1 MRSTEKPTLLTPEG
15 KQKLEEELTYL
26 TVEKRLQV
34 AERIRQ
40 AKEEGDLRENAEYD
54 DAKLEQ
60 GFVEGR
66 IRELEYLLKN
76 VQIIEPQ
83 GGSTIGVGS
92 TVTIREE
99 GSELDETYTLVGA
112 TEASPG
118 EGRIS
123 NESPL
128 GQALLGKKRGRKVNV
143 NTPGGKVM
151 FEVRAVN

>member
-1 MRSTEKPTLLTPEG
+1 MKSTDKPTLLTPEG
-15 KQKLEEELTYL
+15 KQKLEEELAYL
-26 TVEKRLQV
+26 KEDKRSQV

-76 VQIIEPQ
+76 VQIIEPN
-83 GGSTIGVGS
+83 GGSTIGLGS

-99 GSELDETYTLVGA
+99 GSDQDETYTLVGA
-112 TEASPG
+112 TEASPTD
-118 EGRIS
+118 GRIS

-128 GQALLGKKRGRKVNV
+128 GQALLGKKRGRKVKFS
-143 NTPGGKVM
+143 TPGGQVT
-151 FEVRAVN
+151 FEVIGVS

>member
-1 MRSTEKPTLLTPEG
+1 MTDKPTLLTAEG
-15 KQKLEEELTYL
+15 KQKLEQELDHL
-26 TVEKRLQV
+26 KNIKRPLV

-76 VQIIEPQ
+76 VQLIEAS
-83 GGSTIGVGS
+83 GGNTVGLGS

-99 GSELDETYTLVGA
+99 DTDFDECYTVVGA
-112 TEASPG
+112 TEASPSD
-118 EGRIS
+118 GRIS

-128 GQALLGKKRGRKVNV
+128 GRALLGKKKGAKIRVKTPDGEVLFKVL
-143 NTPGGKVM
+143 KV
-151 FEVRAVN
+151 E

>member
-1 MRSTEKPTLLTPEG
+1 MHVTDKPTLLTVEG
-15 KQKLEEELTYL
+15 KQKLEQELIYL
-26 TVEKRLQV
+26 KTVKRPQV

-66 IRELEYLLKN
+66 IRELEHLLTDVKL
-76 VQIIEPQ
+76 IEAN
-83 GGSTIGVGS
+83 GSSEISLGS

-99 GSELDETYTLVGA
+99 DTDFDETYTLVGA
-112 TEASPG
+112 QEANPG
-118 EGRIS
+118 QGRIS

-128 GQALLGKKRGRKVNV
+128 GRALLGKKKGAKVRV
-143 NTPGGKVM
+143 NSPGGEVVFKIIKV
-151 FEVRAVN
+151 R

>member
-1 MRSTEKPTLLTPEG
+1 MHTAEKATLLTREG
-15 KQKLEEELTYL
+15 KQKLEQELAQL
-26 TVEKRLQV
+26 KEVKRPQV

-76 VQIIEPQ
+76 VQIIESN
-83 GGSTIGVGS
+83 GGATVNIGS
-92 TVTIREE
+92 TVTIREDGTDE
-99 GSELDETYTLVGA
+99 DETYTVVGA
-112 TEASPG
+112 TEASPSN
-118 EGRIS
+118 GRIS

-128 GQALLGKKRGRKVNV
+128 GRSLLGKKKGSTVKVD
-143 NTPGGKVM
+143 TPNGQMVFKVIK
-151 FEVRAVN
+151 VQ